1 MAPKAIAD
9 VDSIKCPA
17 EAPPENETLY
27 LKNGNGTGFS
37 ECGVESDFKET
48 FETPR

>member
-1 MAPKAIAD
+1 MAPKAVAD

-27 LKNGNGTGFS
+27 LKNVNG
-37 ECGVESDFKET
+37 
-48 FETPR
+48 FEHVIIVFHSKISNKI